1 MLDTNSKYDN
11 QGKISHLYFPDCHED
26 PETVPAETELFQENV
41 GTERCPQVGR
51 SLDHQVL
58 PVHLAPR
65 RRDEMNIIT
74 NSFNPS
80 KYVTVNIYI
89 HTAGLS
95 SIFFNNIVS
104 VMLSSCLSLRNS
116 E

>member
-1 MLDTNSKYDN
+1 M
-11 QGKISHLYFPDCHED
+11 
-26 PETVPAETELFQENV
+26 

-89 HTAGLS
+89 YTQQDFLV
-95 SIFFNNIVS
+95 FFLTI
-104 VMLSSCLSLRNS
+104 
-116 E
+116 

>member
-1 MLDTNSKYDN
+1 M
-11 QGKISHLYFPDCHED
+11 
-26 PETVPAETELFQENV
+26 
-41 GTERCPQVGR
+41 GR

-80 KYVTVNIYI
+80 KYITVNIYI
-89 HTAGLS
+89 YIYIYTQQDFLG
-95 SIFFNNIVS
+95 FF
-104 VMLSSCLSLRNS
+104 
-116 E
+116 